1 MTYRK
6 GDSAPC
12 IANVKRRLNVFPI
25 DTSYDDLLAQR
36 VRGIQSVFG
45 IPITGALDS
54 ETADAAGVSHLLE
67 ERWTA

>member
-12 IANVKRRLNVFPI
+12 IANVKRKLNVFPV
-25 DTSYDDLLAQR
+25 DTSFDDLLAQR

-45 IPITGALDS
+45 IPVSGVLDS
-54 ETADAAGVSHLLE
+54 ETAAAAGVSHLME
-67 ERWTA
+67 DRWTA